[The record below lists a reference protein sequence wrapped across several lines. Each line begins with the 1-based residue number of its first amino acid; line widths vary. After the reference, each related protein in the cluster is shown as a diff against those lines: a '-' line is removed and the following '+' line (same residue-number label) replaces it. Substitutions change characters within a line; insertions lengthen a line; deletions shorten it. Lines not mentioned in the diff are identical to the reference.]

1 MNTKI
6 DFRDDISVNLI
17 GLKNKDLE
25 YINDYCKK
33 HGYFGCRM
41 TLENFVM
48 DALRYYLKEL
58 RAKENKDTMTLDKT
72 HNNEPK
78 DMAATCEFWYQEYHK
93 LYLQLAGLRDR
104 IEQAKFF
111 NQRAGRELWNDKPKD
126 VQDRDIASAEKMY
139 DELLTL
145 IKTYDDNSKESFNNM
160 ESKTIE
166 FDAGLKRCKFN
177 VVKLKDCKY
186 FIEDITYTNPIE
198 YTVKLM
204 LYPED
209 SPNVDS
215 AIIIVNPASFLTPI
229 EVEEDGSVT
238 NKSITLYYEFGGD
251 LNYHADFEVK
261 YINRILSILSS
272 TASVT
277 IHRKCHGFD
286 VSPDGNP
293 TLEDGVSQAK
303 AEINALIDDYVYR
316 RYSMSNL
323 LWYLQKLRKEE
334 RDELY

>member
-1 MNTKI
+1 MSTTI

-17 GLKNKDLE
+17 GLKDKDFE
-25 YINDYCKK
+25 YIKDYCKK
-33 HGYFGCRM
+33 HSYVGCGM

-48 DALRYYLKEL
+48 NALGYYLKEL
-58 RAKENKDTMTLDKT
+58 RAEENKDTMTLDKT

-78 DMAATCEFWYQEYHK
+78 DMTATCEFWYQEYHK

-126 VQDRDIASAEKMY
+126 VQDRDIASAEKLY

-145 IKTYDDNSKESFNNM
+145 IKTHDDSSKEGFNM

-166 FDAGLKRCKFN
+166 FDVGLKKVKFN
-177 VVKLKDCKY
+177 VIKLKDCKY
-186 FIEDITYTNPIE
+186 FIEDVTYTNPIE
-198 YTVKLM
+198 YTVNLM

-209 SPNVDS
+209 SPNVDC
-215 AIIIVNPASFLTPI
+215 AIIIVSPASFLTPI

-238 NKSITLYYEFGGD
+238 NKSITLYYEFDGD
-251 LNYHADFEVK
+251 SDYYAAFEAK
-261 YINRILSILSS
+261 YIDRILSMLSS
-272 TASVT
+272 TASVIISRNGIPMFYADHT
-277 IHRKCHGFD
+277 TNKVD
-286 VSPDGNP
+286 V
-293 TLEDGVSQAK
+293 VSQTK
-303 AEINALIDDYVYR
+303 AELNALIDDCTYR
-316 RYSMSNL
+316 RYSMTNL
-323 LWYLQKLRKEE
+323 IWYLDKLRKEE

>member
-1 MNTKI
+1 MGTKI

-17 GLKNKDLE
+17 GLKDKDFE

-33 HGYFGCRM
+33 HSYAGCGM
-41 TLENFVM
+41 TLEVFVM
-48 DALRYYLKEL
+48 NALGYYLKKL
-58 RAKENKDTMTLDKT
+58 RVEDDKNTIPVDKT
-72 HNNEPK
+72 NNNEPK
-78 DMAATCEFWYQEYHK
+78 DMTATCEFWYQEYYR
-93 LYLQLAGLRDR
+93 LYLQLAGLKDR

-126 VQDRDIASAEKMY
+126 VQDWDIASAEKLY

-145 IKTYDDNSKESFNNM
+145 IKMHDDISKEGFNM

-166 FDAGLKRCKFN
+166 FDIGLRKVKFN

-198 YTVKLM
+198 YTVNLM

-209 SPNVDS
+209 SPNVDC
-215 AIIIVNPASFLTPI
+215 AIIIVSPASFLTPI

-238 NKSITLYYEFGGD
+238 NKSITLYYEFDGD
-251 LNYHADFEVK
+251 SDYNTAFEAK

-272 TASVT
+272 AASET
-277 IHRKCHGFD
+277 INQECIPMFYA
-286 VSPDGNP
+286 NCI
-293 TLEDGVSQAK
+293 EDKENSVSQTK
-303 AEINALIDDYVYR
+303 AEINALIDDYVCR
-316 RYSMSNL
+316 RYSMPNL
-323 LWYLQKLRKEE
+323 LYYLYKLRKEE